1 MAHWRSLLLGTVS
14 RCSVCLPS
22 VRSTGAD
29 HDELDAAPGNGDI
42 SAAETHAQHLSE
54 APLARHGVGS
64 SSGGGIYACFFFSP
78 RGRIFTTIRIKEGN
92 SADNMMGTPAAVDS

>member
-1 MAHWRSLLLGTVS
+1 
-14 RCSVCLPS
+14 

-78 RGRIFTTIRIKEGN
+78 GRIFTTRI
-92 SADNMMGTPAAVDS
+92 ARAIPRTT

>member
-42 SAAETHAQHLSE
+42 SAAATHAQHLSE

-78 RGRIFTTIRIKEGN
+78 GRIFTTRIDLGN